1 MRSLTN
7 DFENMMCTIE
17 ESKDLS
23 TLTIEELVNERRSW
37 NLLRNYSKWR
47 ERHITLKE
55 EDNTKEVKEMV
66 LVIDVKDK
74 KKRKNKQLKNLT
86 KQLSSTINSTK
97 QLSNYDKTTKH
108 LRLERGKESS
118 NKLVKGMESSDSVR
132 RCLDNLHNSIKQ

>member
-1 MRSLTN
+1 
-7 DFENMMCTIE
+7 
-17 ESKDLS
+17 
-23 TLTIEELVNERRSW
+23 
-37 NLLRNYSKWR
+37 
-47 ERHITLKE
+47 
-55 EDNTKEVKEMV
+55 MV

-86 KQLSSTINSTK
+86 KQLSSAINSTK

-132 RCLDNLHNSIKQ
+132 RCLDNLHSSIKHTDSFIWSKCTSKKEISLLM